1 MSILGALFGT
11 SAAASAVTNIA
22 DTVATGLD
30 GLFTSD
36 DERLTHKEVMERIEQ
51 RPYLAQIKL
60 NMVEAS
66 HRTIFVAGWRPFI
79 GWVCGVGIGYHFV
92 LQPLIAWAL
101 AIADPTVVA
110 PPVLD
115 FAPLLTLVMSLLGL
129 AGLRTAEK
137 ARGLAR

>member
-36 DERLTHKEVMERIEQ
+36 DERLTHGEVMKRIEQ

-79 GWVCGVGIGYHFV
+79 GWVCGAGIAYHFIF
-92 LQPLIAWAL
+92 QPIIAWGMAFAYPEL
-101 AIADPTVVA
+101 IA

-129 AGLRTAEK
+129 GVLRTAEK